1 MVLSHQQ
8 RFMYT
13 EGVFQNEFIFSASRP
28 VQPSSP
34 GCAKR
39 KVQQKLQ
46 RDAKQQPRGGQ
57 GSPSLLQKQ
66 SAGSRIPNFKV
77 NTPNSAIRNKA
88 ADESKQNGLLPPSK
102 LKTPEQQPKFSP
114 ASKMASPLS
123 RISHQNNRS
132 VPRLSQKN
140 SDTSS
145 SVTSSN
151 DSSSTPVSRIQSP
164 SYSVI
169 GKTRISPPVT
179 KSSESIHSKVNSGI
193 PMKSGIPS
201 RSTSALNNKRSLDS
215 LRMSRENTAE
225 NLKQRKDSSSSIPCT
240 RNKQSCESLGTSRE
254 NISDNYQRR
263 ADSGSSRSSS
273 RRSSVGSSSSDGG
286 DVVKPATHQN
296 LAANIPKLKPSV
308 TNLSSARQIKQPR
321 AYNGGVSSGKQNQ
334 KLKEPNMDCGESKI
348 KAPSGAS
355 SKHTSSSK
363 LIPPSKPT
371 GILKPMNK
379 VTVDLGANKVDHQ
392 SKTTIN
398 NHADIE
404 RENVSLNSPKGI
416 PRRASDGT
424 VLKNRNTSSNTRPV
438 FEKKFSESSF
448 LAERDSCEENKE
460 ENMAENFVEKDSLR
474 YPTVGKIPAALS
486 SESKFVNT
494 KAPLRYSASTDFGKS
509 CAKIEG
515 KASRS
520 QSDSNVFHTPLKAS
534 VSADTGRGIKSVQK
548 ANRELDNLNLYLEEQ
563 ENECIPDD
571 VSECS
576 SILSDGRN
584 SSYKLDIPSPEDDKE
599 NSVSDSISY
608 PYNNKKFTHQNVEMI
623 IAERIEGSK
632 QHASVADIKKTTDG
646 YAEPEDC
653 LKFSNY
659 KEPVDSLETV
669 HGRNTESVFN
679 HDTQQPIMFKNFI
692 ETNGHRLDSTS
703 PVNSPF
709 RRIHP
714 KVIIPPPQ
722 LSTHRNEG
730 GLPIVPKEYART
742 PSSDVEELLVSHTE
756 IDKIRRKAHEQA
768 MKTWK
773 KNKALEEVPI
783 CEESDH
789 LNGGERS
796 DGEVFYPSN
805 ASEFPEPTEKLAAK
819 TSIRRASAEQ
829 IASLNDNDG
838 DNMYRLQTMTLD
850 RDKKKKS
857 KIKKF
862 FQKLSS
868 KKEEKVDVDH
878 NEDGDGFRT
887 PLRSTSSY
895 YKDRRKSDGT
905 ISLHSIQEIHS
916 INPTPTTKRRLF
928 LFNLSFM
935 KKGRRQ
941 RSYTSS
947 HMSYDDGGYDVR
959 DCRPSDTVRALCS
972 PDITRRNLVN
982 KMLRQRRGS
991 EPSLYRIQETSRTKK
1006 YKAPLPPDNV
1016 VPFTTRKVKPRTSN
1030 SSVSSV
1036 DTSDEADYINFPFS
1050 KTDVQAPS
1058 KPQRHIRSGSTEPYS
1073 SHRSNSLSSSST
1085 ASKKSSTRLDDDEW
1099 KKDVE
1104 YAVQNMHT
1112 VETKVGRLSSN
1123 SSESS
1128 SFSSE
1133 SLSSSQRSHA
1143 LHLEASYVNVT
1154 SNKNNSLRRTPLRH
1168 SIDNFNKLIEL
1179 HRQTIEKIAYES
1191 SRLHCDCELLI
1202 GQQWEDFERSNE
1214 MVQLGL
1220 TGYMV
1225 VPVACPKSSN
1235 RAYTAWLR
1243 LEQKQTSEQ
1252 VSCFANMCYSKLTLH
1267 RNCLHICHMI
1277 EQAYSSPCDG
1287 GLPKA
1292 IQFDCVYI
1300 SPQIPNMALS
1310 RYISL
1315 TLEKHAR
1322 YPEIYEREIAL
1333 IALQVVKGVQYL
1345 QQNGVSLTSLGTEN
1359 IFVLN
1364 NGDQSVVLSPRRT
1377 PNKCP
1382 AVAIA
1387 VLPGL
1392 GNGVEEIQH
1401 NQTTSVCHQLA
1412 FLLFELLHSPYHD
1425 ELRDATDFS
1434 MLLATLPDLT
1444 IKSIYSRYFQYITN
1458 LLLES
1463 ETHNSRSLDDLRLVL
1478 EVLLFGPTDICDHEE
1493 DDAVSLINKWLNR
1506 RCVDVVTHILK
1517 EASLNMSCMVGTT
1530 SSDVEKIKSVDQ
1542 EVLLECEFL
1551 SAVTP
1556 HDIYRISKMLNR

>member
-1 MVLSHQQ
+1 MEKEVLPPLVAMVKPYTVIDLSTKLVL
-8 RFMYT
+8 T
-13 EGVFQNEFIFSASRP
+13 EEEVSSCLKQASRKELLKKLGTYDAAGACSKPNGDAPNFIHLPPKMTKGRSKSLSSLCEYSLPSTNNGELSNTNNDYACLPYRGRSNTAPATSLFSEDSKSPIVRASRP

-895 YKDRRKSDGT
+895 YKDRRKSDG
-905 ISLHSIQEIHS
+905 
-916 INPTPTTKRRLF
+916 
-928 LFNLSFM
+928 
-935 KKGRRQ
+935 
-941 RSYTSS
+941 
-947 HMSYDDGGYDVR
+947 
-959 DCRPSDTVRALCS
+959 
-972 PDITRRNLVN
+972 
-982 KMLRQRRGS
+982 
-991 EPSLYRIQETSRTKK
+991 
-1006 YKAPLPPDNV
+1006 
-1016 VPFTTRKVKPRTSN
+1016 
-1030 SSVSSV
+1030 
-1036 DTSDEADYINFPFS
+1036 
-1050 KTDVQAPS
+1050 
-1058 KPQRHIRSGSTEPYS
+1058 SGSTEPYS